1 LVQERQLSLRGGNVE
16 TPPDSGARFVV
27 VANPATRGQA
37 DKLIEIVKQA
47 APPGA
52 KLDVHLTEQNL
63 SLRDVLDLDGEK
75 ITAVIAIGGD
85 GTVRSVATAIGDRQI
100 PIGII
105 PGGSTNIVAQE
116 HGIPADPVKAAAL
129 IFGPHSKVNMDAG
142 VCGERRFLHMA
153 GAGFDS
159 QFFAATDQELKRRVG
174 WRAYLRPAFK
184 NLSIAPADFS
194 IQADD
199 TCIEVRS
206 QMVLIANGTSI
217 LKPFF
222 PVYSDI
228 RSDDGWFD
236 VLIFTPKGRAAVVR
250 TALSFATR
258 RLHRSPYVTRIRAKH
273 VEVHSDPPI
282 PLQLDGD
289 IRGETPATFDI
300 IPNALTLIVP
310 NREPVVPTARL

>member
-1 LVQERQLSLRGGNVE
+1 LHSLREGIVE
-16 TPPDSGARFVV
+16 APPTSDSRFVV

-37 DKLIEIVKQA
+37 DRLIENVKQA

-52 KLDVHLTEQNL
+52 RLDVHLTELNL
-63 SLRDVLDLDGEK
+63 PLRELIDLDGEE

-129 IFGPHSKVNMDAG
+129 IFGPHSEAQMDVG

-159 QFFAATDQELKRRVG
+159 RFFAATDQELKRRVG
-174 WRAYLRPAFK
+174 WRAYIRPAVK

-199 TCIEVRS
+199 ANIEVRS

-217 LKPFF
+217 LKPYF

-236 VLIFTPKGRAAVVR
+236 VLIFTPKGRVAVLR

-273 VEVHSDPPI
+273 VEVRSDPPI

-310 NREPVVPTARL
+310 RRP

>member
-1 LVQERQLSLRGGNVE
+1 VEVPRSSDLRY
-16 TPPDSGARFVV
+16 VV

-37 DKLIEIVKQA
+37 DRLIAIVKQA
-47 APPGA
+47 APQNVR
-52 KLDVHLTEQNL
+52 LDIHLTEPNL
-63 SLRDVLDLDGEK
+63 PVRDLLDFDADD
-75 ITAVIAIGGD
+75 IASVIAIGGD

-116 HGIPADPVKAAAL
+116 HRIPSDPHKAAAL
-129 IFGPHSKVNMDAG
+129 IFGPHNEAKMDAG
-142 VCGERRFLHMA
+142 VCGDRRFLHMA

-159 QFFAATDQELKRRVG
+159 RFFAATDHELKRRVG
-174 WRAYLRPAFK
+174 WRAYIRPAVQS
-184 NLSIAPADFS
+184 LSIAPAEFS
-194 IQADD
+194 VQADD
-199 TCIEVRS
+199 TYIEVRS
-206 QMVLIANGTSI
+206 QMVLVANGASI

-228 RSDDGWFD
+228 KSNDGWLD
-236 VLIFTPKGRAAVVR
+236 VLIFTPRGRIAVVR
-250 TALSFATR
+250 TAMDFATR
-258 RLHRSPYVTRIRAKH
+258 RLHRSSYVTRIRARH
-273 VEVHSDPPI
+273 VEVRSEPSI

-310 NREPVVPTARL
+310 HKRRDDSRK